1 MSDKRRLIVAG
12 KILLSTDSASDLL
25 KGQMEA
31 LGVRCIPLTY
41 TIDGETFDGV
51 FSAEEEYT
59 AFYDRIRAG
68 ALPTTSLINEML
80 YREYF
85 SALADEADEIVHLSL
100 SSGLS
105 GSYNNAVEAA
115 EAVMRDRPG
124 VHIYVV
130 DSLGA
135 TQAQRITLD
144 EGVALRDKGLS
155 GKEIADGMKKC
166 VSETQVYIVVDDLF
180 HLKRGGR
187 VSGAA
192 AFIGS
197 ALNVKPVVILDDRGR
212 LEVVGKVMGS
222 KKALR
227 YIFERMCKNIADPAA
242 HTVYLAH
249 ADCRAYAEEL
259 KEMIA
264 ETFGCPVVVDWI
276 GAVIGAHTGAGT
288 LGLVYRGKERLKK

>member
-1 MSDKRRLIVAG
+1 MAG
-12 KILLSTDSASDLL
+12 TILLSTDSASDLL

-31 LGVRCIPLTY
+31 LGIRCIPLTY
-41 TIDGETFDGV
+41 TVGGETFDGI
-51 FSAEEEYT
+51 FSSEDEYT
-59 AFYDRIRAG
+59 AFYDQIRAG

-100 SSGLS
+100 SGGLS

-115 EAVMRDRPG
+115 EAVMRERPD
-124 VHIYVV
+124 VHIYVI

-135 TQAQRITLD
+135 TQAQRNTLD
-144 EGVALRDKGLS
+144 EGVKLRDAGLS
-155 GKEIADGMKKC
+155 GQEIADGMRKC

-192 AFIGS
+192 AAIGS
-197 ALNVKPVVILDDRGR
+197 VFNVKPIVILDDRGR
-212 LEVVGKVMGS
+212 LDVVGKVIGS
-222 KKALR
+222 KKALK
-227 YIFERMCKNIADPAA
+227 YILERMRKNIVEPEAQ
-242 HTVYLAH
+242 TVYIAH

-259 KEMIA
+259 REMIT
-264 ETFGCPVVVDWI
+264 EEFGCPVVVDWI
-276 GAVIGAHTGAGT
+276 GAVIGSHTGAGT
-288 LGLVYRGKERLKK
+288 LGLVYRGRERLKKEK

>member
-1 MSDKRRLIVAG
+1 MAG
-12 KILLSTDSASDLL
+12 TILLSTDSASDLL

-31 LGVRCIPLTY
+31 LGIRCIPLTY
-41 TIDGETFDGV
+41 TVDGETFDGI
-51 FSAEEEYT
+51 FSSEDEYT
-59 AFYDRIRAG
+59 AFYDQIRAG

-100 SSGLS
+100 SGGLS

-115 EAVMRDRPG
+115 EAVMRERPD
-124 VHIYVV
+124 VHIYVI

-135 TQAQRITLD
+135 TQAQRNTLD
-144 EGVALRDKGLS
+144 EGVKLRDAGLS
-155 GKEIADGMKKC
+155 GKEIADGMRKC

-192 AFIGS
+192 AVIGS
-197 ALNVKPVVILDDRGR
+197 ALNLKPIVILDDRGR
-212 LEVVGKVMGS
+212 LEVVGKVIGS
-222 KKALR
+222 KKALK
-227 YIFERMCKNIADPAA
+227 YILERMRKNIVEPEAQ
-242 HTVYLAH
+242 TVYIAQ

-259 KEMIA
+259 REMIT
-264 ETFGCPVVVDWI
+264 EEFGCPVVVDWI
-276 GAVIGAHTGAGT
+276 GAVIGSHTGAGT
-288 LGLVYRGKERLKK
+288 LGLVYRGRERLKKEK